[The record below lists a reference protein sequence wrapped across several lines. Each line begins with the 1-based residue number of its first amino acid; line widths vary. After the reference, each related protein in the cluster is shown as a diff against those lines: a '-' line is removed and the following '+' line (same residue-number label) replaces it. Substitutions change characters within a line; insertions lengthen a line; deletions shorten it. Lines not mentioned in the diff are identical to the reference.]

1 VSQVCLLGCEIAGPI
16 AKTRAAL
23 STREWNDAYQAG
35 RNTTIE
41 DALTQAHGAGPP
53 Q

>member
-16 AKTRAAL
+16 AKARAAL

-53 Q
+53 K